1 MRRQIVPIFG
11 TLFFGA
17 LLATA
22 VWGICGE
29 ALGSRGL
36 ANAAGPNL
44 GAWLFE
50 PALESLELSEEQ
62 ASRIQHILAANV
74 ERLQRI
80 EVELREAERA
90 LRVTAGSPPFDEE
103 MAGRIVRHRAE
114 LSAYQWGTQ
123 ARVESQVYQTLMPAQ
138 RVVYS
143 ELRALSE
150 ENSSERVARR
160 GN

>member
-1 MRRQIVPIFG
+1 MRRPIVPIFC
-11 TLFFGA
+11 TLLFGA
-17 LLATA
+17 LLASA
-22 VWGICGE
+22 VWGIRGE
-29 ALGSRGL
+29 ALGSSGH
-36 ANAAGPNL
+36 ANAEGPRQ

-50 PALESLELSEEQ
+50 PVLESLELSQEQ
-62 ASRIQHILAANV
+62 VSRIQHILAADV

-80 EVELREAERA
+80 DVELREAARA
-90 LRVTAGSPPFDEE
+90 LGVAAGSPPFDEE
-103 MAGRIVRHRAE
+103 LAGRIVRHRAE

-143 ELRALSE
+143 ELRALGE
-150 ENSSERVARR
+150 ESPSERVARR